1 MSCARL
7 RFHAIFKVTTSGPE
21 VSLRGLHGHLLHT
34 VTFLV
39 KGQFQRYGICDKV
52 EFE

>member
-7 RFHAIFKVTTSGPE
+7 RSDAMFKVTTSGPE
-21 VSLRGLHGHLLHT
+21 VSLRGLRGHLLHT

-39 KGQFQRYGICDKV
+39 KGQVQRYGISL
-52 EFE
+52 